1 MSIEFVTVNAQT
13 LYNSLILQFQ
23 EALGETLY
31 QGDERRIFLEQQALI
46 LVALYNAINDTGKQN
61 LLQYARGEVLDAFG
75 ARTDTPRLA
84 AQKASVTLR
93 FTLSAIQAVDVTIPA
108 GTRATPDGDLFFA
121 TVADLVIPAGSTYGD
136 AAAESTS
143 TGETYNGFTAGLI
156 NQIVDPIAYE
166 ASVANT
172 DTSAGGSDTEA
183 DDDGTNVWSGYRERI
198 RESPTKFST
207 AGPRDA
213 YIYWAKTADANIQD
227 VAPVLYDTVN
237 EFNLAAFQTAYPE
250 VDPTP
255 FYTVIP
261 GAKLKLVIL
270 MDGGELPTQG
280 VLDAVLAICND
291 MKVRPLTDYVTAA
304 APTPVSYD
312 ITLTYYISQDNSASE
327 SSIRAAIEDTDG
339 AVDQYKAWQG
349 GKIGRAIS
357 PDYLRQ
363 LILNAGACRIDL
375 TDPAYAA
382 IDEDEVA
389 AADTVTITYGGLE

>member
-1 MSIEFVTVNAQT
+1 MSVEFVTVDAQT
-13 LYNSLILQFQ
+13 IYNSLILQFQ

-46 LVALYNAINDTGKQN
+46 LVALYNAINDAGNQN
-61 LLQYARGEVLDAFG
+61 LLQYARDTVLDALG
-75 ARTDTPRLA
+75 ARTNTPRLA

-121 TVADLVIPAGSTYGD
+121 TVADLVIPAGDTYGD
-136 AAAESTS
+136 AAAESTG

-166 ASVANT
+166 ASVVNT
-172 DTSAGGSDTEA
+172 DTSDGGADIEA

-198 RESPTKFST
+198 RESVTKFST
-207 AGPRDA
+207 AGPADA
-213 YIYWAKTADANIQD
+213 YIYWAKTANAEIQD
-227 VAPVLYDTVN
+227 VAVVSPAAGEVEIVVLM
-237 EFNLAAFQTAYPE
+237 E
-250 VDPTP
+250 
-255 FYTVIP
+255 
-261 GAKLKLVIL
+261 
-270 MDGGELPTQG
+270 GGELPSAG
-280 VLDAVLAICND
+280 VLAEVLEICND
-291 MKVRPLTDYVTAA
+291 DTVRPLTDLVTAV

-312 ITLTYYISQDNSASE
+312 ITLTYYISE
-327 SSIRAAIEDTDG
+327 SSSANETAIRTAIEDEDG
-339 AVDQYKAWQG
+339 AIDQYQEWQG

-363 LILNAGACRIDL
+363 LMLNAGACRIDL

-382 IDEDEVA
+382 IEKDEVA
-389 AADTVTITYGGLE
+389 AVDTVAITYGGLE

>member
-46 LVALYNAINDTGKQN
+46 LVALYNAINDAGNQN
-61 LLQYARGEVLDAFG
+61 LLQYARDTVLDALG
-75 ARTDTPRLA
+75 ARTNTPRLA

-93 FTLSAIQAVDVTIPA
+93 FTLSAVQAVDVTIPA

-121 TVADLVIPAGSTYGD
+121 TVADLVIPAGDTYGD
-136 AAAESTS
+136 AAAESTG
-143 TGETYNGFTAGLI
+143 TGEIYNGFTAGLI

-166 ASVANT
+166 ASVVNT
-172 DTSAGGSDTEA
+172 DASSGGADIEA
-183 DDDGTNVWSGYRERI
+183 DDDGVNVWSGYRERI
-198 RESPTKFST
+198 RESVTKYST
-207 AGPRDA
+207 AGPADA
-213 YIYWAKTADANIQD
+213 YIYWAKTANSEIQD
-227 VAPVLYDTVN
+227 VAVVSPAAGEVEIVVLM
-237 EFNLAAFQTAYPE
+237 E
-250 VDPTP
+250 
-255 FYTVIP
+255 
-261 GAKLKLVIL
+261 
-270 MDGGELPTQG
+270 GGELPSAG
-280 VLDAVLAICND
+280 VLAEVLEICND
-291 MKVRPLTDYVTAA
+291 KKVRPLTDLVTAV

-312 ITLTYYISQDNSASE
+312 ITLTYYISEDNSANE
-327 SSIRAAIEDTDG
+327 TSIRAAIEDTDG

-375 TDPAYAA
+375 TVPAYATIEA
-382 IDEDEVA
+382 DEVA
-389 AADTVTITYGGLE
+389 AADTVLITYGGLE